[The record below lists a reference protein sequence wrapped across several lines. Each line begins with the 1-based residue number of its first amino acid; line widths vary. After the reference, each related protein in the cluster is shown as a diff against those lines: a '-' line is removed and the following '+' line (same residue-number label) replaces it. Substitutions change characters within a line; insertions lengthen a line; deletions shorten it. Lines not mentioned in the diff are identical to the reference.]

1 MLEVGPISTPNFHLK
16 LASKPSSSPT
26 TMIYNHIPV
35 MKDET
40 LKFLAPKPGS
50 LIVDATLGGGGHAKV
65 ILEASKTVK
74 LIGIDQ
80 DLDAIE
86 SAKENLKEFGDRVSF
101 VQDNFSNIRK
111 IVGDKRIDGI
121 LFDLGVSSYQID
133 AAQRGFSFQADAP
146 LDMRMD
152 RSAKTTA
159 CDLING
165 GSREEIGDIIRDYG
179 EERYFKRI
187 ASAIVNKRPV
197 STTSEL
203 ADIIRY
209 SIPKTSPVNT
219 TKSIARVFQAFRI
232 AVNRELES
240 LKKALED
247 SIGLLAPKGR
257 IVVISYHSL
266 EDRIVKDIFK
276 REASDCVCPPK
287 LPACVCNHRKKLN
300 IITKKPIIPTD
311 KEIEFN
317 PRARSAKLRAAEKSE

>member
-1 MLEVGPISTPNFHLK
+1 MAKEAVEYLNLR
-16 LASKPSSSPT
+16 
-26 TMIYNHIPV
+26 
-35 MKDET
+35 
-40 LKFLAPKPGS
+40 PKT
-50 LIVDATLGGGGHAKV
+50 IVIDATLGGGGHAKA

-80 DLDAIE
+80 DADALE
-86 SAKENLKEFGDRVSF
+86 AAKENLKGFGDRVEF
-101 VQDNFSNIRK
+101 IHANFSSISSHLAP
-111 IVGDKRIDGI
+111 RISRLDGI

-133 AAQRGFSFQADAP
+133 AAERGFSFQADAP

-152 RSAKTTA
+152 RSAKISA
-159 CDLING
+159 NDLINS
-165 GSREEIGDIIRDYG
+165 GSQAEIEDIIRDYG
-179 EERYFKRI
+179 EDRYFKRI
-187 ASAIVNKRPV
+187 ASAIIRKRPV

-203 ADIIRY
+203 ADIIKY
-209 SIPKTSPVNT
+209 SIPKTSPINT

>member
-1 MLEVGPISTPNFHLK
+1 
-16 LASKPSSSPT
+16 
-26 TMIYNHIPV
+26 MIYHHIPI
-35 MKDET
+35 MKEEA

-50 LIVDATLGGGGHAKV
+50 LIIDATLGGGGHARA

-74 LIGIDQ
+74 LTGIDQ
-80 DLDAIE
+80 DADALE
-86 SAKENLKEFGDRVSF
+86 AAQENLKEFSDRASF

-111 IVGDKRIDGI
+111 IAGTKRIDGI

-133 AAQRGFSFQADAP
+133 TSERGFSFQADAP

-159 CDLING
+159 YDLINS
-165 GSREEIGDIIRDYG
+165 GSREEIEDIIRDYG
-179 EERYFKRI
+179 EDRYFKRI
-187 ASAIVNKRPV
+187 ASAIIKYRPV
-197 STTSEL
+197 KGTLEL
-203 ADIIRY
+203 ADIIRR
-209 SIPKTSPVNT
+209 SIPKTSPINT

-232 AVNRELES
+232 AVNRELDS

-247 SIGLLAPKGR
+247 SIGLLSPKGR

-266 EDRIVKDIFK
+266 EDRIVKGIFK

-300 IITKKPIIPTD
+300 IITRKPVTPGD
-311 KEIEFN
+311 AELQAN
-317 PRARSAKLRAAEKSE
+317 PRSRSAKLRVAEHI